1 MHAWLASGAGAGP
14 NPEIDLPDSNK
25 FSSSDLF
32 MMDKTALLG
41 SVDDLVGGAIW
52 RLGGGNG
59 NGSASSFPRTDSE
72 TAFQEL

>member
-1 MHAWLASGAGAGP
+1 
-14 NPEIDLPDSNK
+14 
-25 FSSSDLF
+25 
-32 MMDKTALLG
+32 MMDKTAILG

-52 RLGGGNG
+52 RLGGAN